1 MSPLLQDV
9 LNLLT
14 QTVVCIRLVFLH
26 DYYLLRETLAYF
38 VKHARILDL
47 HTVWQPQ
54 RSSLPSKYPVE
65 ILSLLAGLQVSFV
78 FIEPFSLVVGLLWSG
93 CFLWNVEVSG
103 PTIPTGCRNHVLSYP
118 RQSGHQQTQ
127 A

>member
-65 ILSLLAGLQVSFV
+65 ILSLLAGLQVSLV
-78 FIEPFSLVVGLLWSG
+78 FSEPFSLVVGLLWL
-93 CFLWNVEVSG
+93 FFVE
-103 PTIPTGCRNHVLSYP
+103 CRS
-118 RQSGHQQTQ
+118 
-127 A
+127 